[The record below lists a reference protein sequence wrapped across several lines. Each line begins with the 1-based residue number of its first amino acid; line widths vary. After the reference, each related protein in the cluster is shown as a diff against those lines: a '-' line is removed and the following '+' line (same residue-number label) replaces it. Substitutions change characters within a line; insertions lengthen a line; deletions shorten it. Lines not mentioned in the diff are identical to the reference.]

1 MYNKRLQ
8 IQLQK
13 YVGEKSLPK
22 YFIDFLSAV
31 NSSYDN
37 FEQTQKTLEQTIE
50 SGSKQL
56 IDLKQ
61 SHNKAHDRL
70 KSMID
75 NIEEVFFSIQFPDFK
90 LLQMSPACEKVYG
103 YTKTD
108 FRQNSKLWYELVLIE
123 DKYILDDIYPTMQ
136 AGNSFTREYRINHK
150 NGSTRWLETKITPT
164 LDKDGKL
171 IRIDG
176 VTADITNR
184 KKAEIA
190 IAESENKYRSL
201 FEKMVDGIYKSSHE
215 GKFLEVNPALV
226 NMLGYDSKEE
236 LLGINIKSQLYF
248 DPNDRDEA
256 IYQDKMDGISI
267 FRLKKKDG
275 SEIWV
280 EDRGQYVSDEKGKML
295 YHEGILRDVTERIK
309 GEFQLQKSQKETSD
323 YRKALDQSLIVS
335 ITDQNGII
343 IYAND
348 NFCKISK
355 YTSDDIIGKDHRFLN
370 TGCQTEEYINLVWE
384 TISNGNVWRGE
395 DKNKAK
401 DGTFYWVDTTI
412 IPFLNKYGK
421 PYQYLSIRTDIT
433 ERKNAEIKIAESEE
447 NFRTIIQSSYDLI
460 QSVNREGQFEFVNDS
475 WLKTLGY
482 TREDLPKLNLFNV
495 ISEEHFNLC
504 INEFQKV
511 FKGEALDNIK
521 TIFISKS
528 GKEVI
533 LEGNAV
539 PRFKNNKIIAT
550 QSFFRDVTER
560 EKADKDLK
568 ANIEELRKSNSELD
582 KFVYSVSHDLRAPL
596 CSMNGVIEIAQEDT
610 TDELILE
617 HFKML
622 QGNIKKLDGF
632 IADIID
638 YSRNSRIE
646 IRKEKINIKEFL
658 NDVTLNL
665 KFMSSYNRKVKI
677 NIDVNDNAV
686 VHTDKSRLNI
696 ILNNLV
702 SNAIRYQNS
711 HISDP
716 FVNIKIDTSDTETDI
731 IIRDNGIGI
740 KKELQQKIFDMFYR
754 ISEDSVGSGLG
765 LYIVKEAVNK
775 LNGKIEVV
783 SEIGTGSTF
792 IIKIPNS

>member
-1 MYNKRLQ
+1 MYNKHLQ

-13 YVGEKSLPK
+13 YVGEETLPK
-22 YFIDFLSAV
+22 YFIDFLSEV

-37 FEQTQKTLEQTIE
+37 FEQTQKMLEKSIE
-50 SGSKQL
+50 SSSKKM
-56 IDLKQ
+56 IELKQ
-61 SHNKAHDRL
+61 SHNKAHNRL

-75 NIEEVFFSIQFPDFK
+75 KIEEVFFSINFPDFK

-108 FRQNSKLWYELVLIE
+108 FRQNSKLWYQLILKE
-123 DKYILDDIYPTMQ
+123 DKYILDDIYQTMHT
-136 AGNSFTREYRINHK
+136 GNSFTREYRINHK
-150 NGSTRWLETKITPT
+150 NGSIRWLETKITPT
-164 LDKDGKL
+164 LDEAGKL

-176 VTADITNR
+176 VTADIT
-184 KKAEIA
+184 K
-190 IAESENKYRSL
+190 
-201 FEKMVDGIYKSSHE
+201 
-215 GKFLEVNPALV
+215 
-226 NMLGYDSKEE
+226 
-236 LLGINIKSQLYF
+236 
-248 DPNDRDEA
+248 
-256 IYQDKMDGISI
+256 
-267 FRLKKKDG
+267 
-275 SEIWV
+275 
-280 EDRGQYVSDEKGKML
+280 
-295 YHEGILRDVTERIK
+295 
-309 GEFQLQKSQKETSD
+309 
-323 YRKALDQSLIVS
+323 
-335 ITDQNGII
+335 
-343 IYAND
+343 
-348 NFCKISK
+348 
-355 YTSDDIIGKDHRFLN
+355 
-370 TGCQTEEYINLVWE
+370 
-384 TISNGNVWRGE
+384 
-395 DKNKAK
+395 
-401 DGTFYWVDTTI
+401 
-412 IPFLNKYGK
+412 
-421 PYQYLSIRTDIT
+421 
-433 ERKNAEIKIAESEE
+433 RKNAEIKIAESEE

-460 QSVNREGQFEFVNDS
+460 QSVNQEGQFEFVNDS

-482 TREDLPKLNLFNV
+482 TREDLPKLNIFNI

-521 TIFISKS
+521 TIFITKS
-528 GKEVI
+528 GKQVI

-568 ANIEELRKSNSELD
+568 ANIEELKKSNSELD

-665 KFMSSYNRKVKI
+665 KFMGGYNRKVEI

-711 HISDP
+711 QISDP

-754 ISEDSVGSGLG
+754 ISDDSVGSGLG

-775 LNGKIEVV
+775 LNGKIEVL

-792 IIKIPNS
+792 IIKIPNT